1 MGPRVLINGIWYQ
14 TLGKANIVLMRGHG
28 DTVVGPNVRLAT
40 FWAIYAEVNARQL
53 AQAIAIGG
61 PITFIEGEEQRL
73 THDTM
78 ATAYERPW
86 QMWKREALR
95 SK

>member
-1 MGPRVLINGIWYQ
+1 MRVSSPR
-14 TLGKANIVLMRGHG
+14 
-28 DTVVGPNVRLAT
+28 RLRSAG
-40 FWAIYAEVNARQL
+40 RL
-53 AQAIAIGG
+53 
-61 PITFIEGEEQRL
+61 PFIEGEEQKL

-86 QMWKREALR
+86 QMWKQEALR